1 SRDWSSDVCSSD
13 LLVLVSAGKGE
24 LVQMFGRD
32 AGRSPYSE
40 PQRALAVAYVH
51 GLAPRPE
58 HADTEA
64 VRCNVVPGV
73 GEMFIMPTLTTTGRA
88 DILFWEGIPGGPL
101 DAFKDVKDPGE
112 HLSLTL
118 ALMKTFL
125 PWEYERT
132 PGVDLT

>member
-1 SRDWSSDVCSSD
+1 PGLSWRQYSVGKDEVVELIGSDV
-13 LLVLVSAGKGE
+13 
-24 LVQMFGRD
+24 GRCRYT
-32 AGRSPYSE
+32 A

-58 HADTEA
+58 HPDTEA

-88 DILFWEGIPGGPL
+88 DILFWEGLPGGPL

-112 HLSLTL
+112 HLSLTPD
-118 ALMKTFL
+118 LMKTFL
-125 PWEYERT
+125 P
-132 PGVDLT
+132 